1 MATWIKSSHEI
12 NTANV
17 SEYEDNILKR
27 LKVIEKKL
35 GIV

>member
-1 MATWIKSSHEI
+1 MATWVKSSHEI

-27 LKVIEKKL
+27 LTVIKEKL
-35 GIV
+35 GTV